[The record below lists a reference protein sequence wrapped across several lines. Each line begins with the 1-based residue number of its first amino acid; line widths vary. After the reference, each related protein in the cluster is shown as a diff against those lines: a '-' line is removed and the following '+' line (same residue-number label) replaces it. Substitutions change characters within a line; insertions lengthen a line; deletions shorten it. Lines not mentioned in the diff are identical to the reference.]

1 MTNWNEVLFRCSCLG
16 KIMTEGKGSVF
27 TENQAAELERLQ
39 GLPSPT
45 EKQQAKILE
54 LISKRD
60 APAKLSDTAISYL
73 KEVYVYNKYG
83 KEPTGGAERSKYT
96 LKGKAVEDESIMM
109 LSRIDGL
116 PYVKNEIRLT
126 NKYLTGE
133 PDIIV
138 SKEGNPHKIIDIK
151 SSYDFATL
159 LSNYGAPLNPLYY
172 NQVQGYM
179 ALTGAQEA
187 EICYCLVNM
196 PQTIIETE
204 KRRIFYAINPATE
217 EDPYYKKSIERVEF
231 NCTFDEIPI
240 NERLLR
246 FPVPRDEEYIQKM
259 YARIELCRQWLIE
272 FDETY
277 TNLNAVRELS
287 E

>member
-1 MTNWNEVLFRCSCLG
+1 MTNWNEVLFRCSCIG

-27 TENQAAELERLQ
+27 TEKQAAELERLQ
-39 GLPSPT
+39 GLPTPT
-45 EKQQAKILE
+45 EKQQATIIE
-54 LISKRD
+54 LINKRD

-73 KEVYVYNKYG
+73 KEVYVFNKYG
-83 KEPTGGAERSKYT
+83 KEPVGGAERSKYT

-116 PYVKNEIRLT
+116 PYTKNDIRLT
-126 NKYLTGE
+126 NEYLTGE

-138 SKEGNPHKIIDIK
+138 SKDGNPYKIIDIK

-159 LSNYGAPLNPLYY
+159 LSNYGAPLNSLYY

-187 EICYCLVNM
+187 EVCYCLVNM
-196 PQTIIETE
+196 PLTIIETE
-204 KRRIFYAINPATE
+204 KRRIFYAINPVTE

-240 NERLLR
+240 NERVLR
-246 FPVPRDEEYIQKM
+246 FPVPRDEEYIQKI
-259 YARIELCRQWLIE
+259 YTRIELCRQWLEE
-272 FDETY
+272 FDGIY
-277 TNLNAVRELS
+277 KNLNVLS